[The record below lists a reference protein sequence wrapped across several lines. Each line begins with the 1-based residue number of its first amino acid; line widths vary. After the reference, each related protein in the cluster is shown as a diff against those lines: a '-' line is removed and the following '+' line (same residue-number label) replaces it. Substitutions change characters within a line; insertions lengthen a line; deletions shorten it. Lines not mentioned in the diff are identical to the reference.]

1 MDTTW
6 STTTRVLVIV
16 VMLGLGVWLAVAAA
30 PLVQTI
36 GIAALLAYL
45 LDPAKHWLMRRTRM
59 RRSWASALI
68 CLLLVLILASIPAV
82 LGTVAVTQMYRLEED
97 FLTAVAEITHFIA
110 QPIFILNYS
119 FHPQDIL
126 GNMPVLSGDIL
137 ALLPSGSLN
146 ILSGAT
152 TNALWATAVL
162 ATLYY
167 LLIDGYKI
175 KPWLVGLAPAAYQ
188 PEIRRL
194 LDGID
199 HIWGEFLRI
208 QILIFIILFI
218 LAVIGT
224 LLVVWLFRSGLLQWS
239 FLGFVLLLLLVYIAV
254 QQVDNLWL
262 RPQFLGKQLHIHPGI
277 VFVGLIGALALSGVF
292 GALII
297 VPLIATAVVI
307 GRYVHQK
314 LLGLPPWP
322 AEEISFDSSDLENMP
337 D

>member
-16 VMLGLGVWLAVAAA
+16 VLLVLAIWIAVVAT
-30 PLVQTI
+30 PLLQSV

-45 LDPAKHWLMRRTRM
+45 LDPAKHWLMRHTRM

-68 CLLLVLILASIPAV
+68 CLLLVLVLASIPAV
-82 LGTVAVTQMYRLEED
+82 LGTVAVTQMHHLEAD
-97 FLTAVAEITHFIA
+97 FLTAITEITQFVSR
-110 QPIFILNYS
+110 PVVILDFS

-126 GNMPVLSGDIL
+126 GNIPALSGNIL

-146 ILSGAT
+146 ILSNVT
-152 TNALWATAVL
+152 TNVLWATAVL
-162 ATLYY
+162 VTLYY
-167 LLIDGYKI
+167 LLKDGHKI

-188 PEIRRL
+188 PEIGRL

-199 HIWGEFLRI
+199 RIWGKFLRI
-208 QILIFIILFI
+208 QILIFLVLLI

-239 FLGFVLLLLLVYIAV
+239 LLGFVLLLLLVYIAV

-262 RPQFLGKQLHIHPGI
+262 RPQFLGKQLHLDPGI

-297 VPLIATAVVI
+297 VPLIATAVVV
-307 GRYVHQK
+307 GRYIHQK

-322 AEEISFDSSDLENMP
+322 VEATSAGSTDSENTP
-337 D
+337 E

>member
-16 VMLGLGVWLAVAAA
+16 VLLVLGVWIAVAST
-30 PLVQTI
+30 PLLQVL
-36 GIAALLAYL
+36 GIAGLLAYV
-45 LDPAKHWLMRRTRM
+45 LDPAKQWLMRRTRM

-68 CLLLVLILASIPAV
+68 CLLLLLVIASIPAV
-82 LGTVAVTQMYRLEED
+82 LGTVAVTQIHRLEAD
-97 FLTAVAEITHFIA
+97 FLTAIKEITQFIA
-110 QPIFILNYS
+110 QPVVILNFS

-126 GNMPVLSGDIL
+126 GALPVLSGDIL

-146 ILSGAT
+146 ILSDAT
-152 TNALWATAVL
+152 TNVLWATAVL
-162 ATLYY
+162 VTLYY
-167 LLIDGYKI
+167 LLKDGYKI
-175 KPWLVGLAPAAYQ
+175 KPWLVDLAPAAYQ
-188 PEIRRL
+188 PEIGRL
-194 LDGID
+194 LEGID
-199 HIWGEFLRI
+199 RIWGKFLRI

-218 LAVIGT
+218 LALIGT

-262 RPQFLGKQLHIHPGI
+262 RPQFLGKQLHLHPGI
-277 VFVGLIGALALSGVF
+277 VFVGLIAALALSGVF
-292 GALII
+292 GALIV

-307 GRYVHQK
+307 GRYVHHK

-322 AEEISFDSSDLENMP
+322 ADVPPTGSTDSESAP
-337 D
+337 G